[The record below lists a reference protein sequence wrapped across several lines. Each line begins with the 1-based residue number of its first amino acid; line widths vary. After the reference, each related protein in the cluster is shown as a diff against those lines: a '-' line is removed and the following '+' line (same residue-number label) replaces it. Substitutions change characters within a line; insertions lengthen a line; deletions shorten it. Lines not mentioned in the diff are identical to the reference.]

1 MGGVRREREGR
12 TRTERATGRGR
23 PRAAA
28 PPPRSRPAQ
37 RPALAPLLQEGG
49 RRRGRRRVV
58 LPGRQ
63 DVLRLMQGVDFLLP
77 SGLPVFVGGAALD
90 ACLLQVTEVLGGY
103 LVLLLDVL
111 LLGAERRGLLDLP
124 LLLLVLDLR
133 LLQARGLLDVA
144 VLHLLLVELLVAL
157 LLHLGV
163 GLHLGKLLVRL
174 LKHRDDAGACLL
186 RVRDPRVRG
195 VPGGRRVG
203 EDHGSWLLAAL
214 GLHQLPRLLLDH
226 SALLVVRLQD
236 GDGVRDRRL
245 RILGVFRGH
254 GILLLPDP

>member
-103 LVLLLDVL
+103 LVLLFDV
-111 LLGAERRGLLDLP
+111 

-174 LKHRDDAGACLL
+174 LKHRDDAGACFL
-186 RVRDPRVRG
+186 RVRDAGVRG

-254 GILLLPDP
+254 GILLLRDLANLGRL